1 MTLAGTV
8 RSVPEL
14 ISPAVRLRDSWL
26 ASREE
31 RGRDAR
37 QDGAG
42 LRAGDDVDSAAG
54 FARWAGGLA
63 GQADASRPAGEG
75 RVHASYWRIT
85 EDGTC
90 LGAITLRHELNDF
103 LLRAGG
109 HIGYGIRPSA
119 RGRGLATWALQ
130 PVLVRAPAPGLRKV
144 LVTCGDSNLASA
156 RVIEKAGVLE
166 DARETEL
173 GLTRRYWITP

>member
-1 MTLAGTV
+1 M
-8 RSVPEL
+8 PEL
-14 ISPAVRLRDSWL
+14 ISPTVRLRESWL

-31 RGRDAR
+31 WGREVH

-42 LRAGDDVDSAAG
+42 LRAGDDVDSTIS
-54 FARWAGGLA
+54 FARWVGGLLR
-63 GQADASRPAGEG
+63 QADASRPAGEG
-75 RVHASYWRIT
+75 RVHASYWWIA
-85 EDGTC
+85 EDDTY

-119 RGRGLATWALQ
+119 RGRGLATWALRS
-130 PVLVRAPAPGLRKV
+130 VLVRAPALGLRTV

-156 RVIEKAGVLE
+156 RVIEKAGGVLE
-166 DARETEL
+166 DVRDTEL
-173 GLTRRYWITP
+173 GRTRRYWITLLPA